1 MLNSIFSS
9 SSTGEVLTLPTFIA
23 AMATAL
29 VLGLIA
35 SIVYLKTYN
44 SRVSPQKFSFTLVLL
59 PVVIAVIIMLV
70 GNNVA
75 RAFSLAGAFSI
86 IRFRSA
92 PGDPQEITYVL
103 LTMAIGLATGLGY
116 LTYAVIAAVI
126 LLGAMFI
133 MAKANFGGH
142 DTQDQL
148 IKLTVPEDLY
158 DKDDIERVL
167 NENTE
172 SFKLKRIKTTELGS
186 LFELQYLVR
195 MRKDVAEKEFIDEL
209 RVLNGNL
216 GIAMQYNLTADEY

>member
-1 MLNSIFSS
+1 MLDSIFTAT
-9 SSTGEVLTLPTFIA
+9 STGEVLTLPTFVA
-23 AMATAL
+23 AIATAML
-29 VLGLIA
+29 LGLAA
-35 SIVYLKTYN
+35 SLTYLKTYN

-103 LTMAIGLATGLGY
+103 MTMAIGLATGLGY
-116 LTYAVIAAVI
+116 IAYAVIAAVI
-126 LLGAMFI
+126 LLGAMFL
-133 MAKANFGGH
+133 MAKINFGGH

-148 IKLTVPEDLY
+148 VKLSVPEDLY

-167 NENTE
+167 RANTD
-172 SFKLKRIKTTELGS
+172 SFQLKRIKTTELGS

-195 MRKDVAEKEFIDEL
+195 LKKTVDDKSFIDEL